1 MTRIVVFSD
10 IHFGKFSRTTE
21 FAVPGEEIRDK
32 SIGGFSL
39 EQGLIEVLKEMKPQY
54 ILLAGDLT
62 SIASPQE
69 FVFCEK
75 KILSIASTIGIDKNN
90 IICCMGNHDI
100 DWKIAELY
108 NQHVSDDD
116 RTIECSKDRYQR
128 IAAGSSRFCLES
140 IKEAEAEKRGPA
152 PYNGIFEAEDFIIVT
167 LNSGWRC
174 GKNQGYSHGEI
185 TKEQLD
191 WFENTLREY
200 NKDDRKKLVL
210 LHHHPFNY
218 PYPVIGEDISQITEG
233 AEFTEIVENYNVDLV
248 IHGHRHHPKTK
259 TIMKSGRR
267 PITYFC
273 AGSLAVNADHRYGG
287 DIPNTVHFIDVDKNL
302 EYFWLYN
309 YSYTAAEGWKDT
321 KNCKV
326 TPLDHKMKVG
336 KIFDIKTIKDAV
348 NEYRDEAWVILE
360 WEKLDECLQ
369 FMPCNKLTEL
379 FKNELKSTHCVIGSF
394 PEQVCLYKIKEE

>member
-21 FAVPGEEIRDK
+21 FSVPGEDIQDK
-32 SIGGFSL
+32 SKGEFSL
-39 EQGLIEVLKEMKPQY
+39 EQGLIEVLKEMRPQY

-75 KILSIASTIGIDKNN
+75 KILSIADTIGIDKNN
-90 IICCMGNHDI
+90 IICCLGNHDI
-100 DWKIAELY
+100 DWKIADLY
-108 NQHVSDDD
+108 NQHESGDNQTV
-116 RTIECSKDRYQR
+116 ECSRDRYQR

-152 PYNGIFEAEDFIIVT
+152 PYNGIYEAEDFIIVT

-174 GKNQGYSHGEI
+174 GKNQRYSHGEI

-200 NKDDRKKLVL
+200 DKDDRKKLVL

-233 AEFTEIVENYNVDLV
+233 AEFIEIVENYNVDLV
-248 IHGHRHHPKTK
+248 IHGHRHHPKVK
-259 TIMKSGRR
+259 TTMKSGRR

-273 AGSLAVNADHRYGG
+273 AGSLAVNTEHRYGG
-287 DIPNTVHFIDVDKNL
+287 EIPNTVHFIDIDKEL
-302 EYFWLYN
+302 DYFWLYN
-309 YSYTAAEGWKDT
+309 YSYTAAEGWKET
-321 KNCKV
+321 KNSKV
-326 TPLDHKMKVG
+326 TPLDYKMKLG
-336 KIFDIKTIKDAV
+336 KIFTTKNMQDAIIKYKDVDFAV
-348 NEYRDEAWVILE
+348 LK
-360 WEKLDECLQ
+360 WEDLDECLQ
-369 FMPCNKLTEL
+369 FDFYNEITKM
-379 FKNELKSTHCVIGSF
+379 FRNELKSTHCVVGSF
-394 PEQVCLYKIKEE
+394 PEQVCLFKNNKE